1 MDSFVDVAFPLKGRD
16 LPIDHGYPLF
26 GAVSRLVPRLHQERT
41 WGIHPVYG
49 RREEPGRLRLLST
62 SLLTMRVPTGS
73 IGELL
78 VLSGQTLDVA
88 GARVA
93 VGIPRVFPMRPRPML
108 RSRLVTIKKFTE
120 DGTDFTGAVRRQL
133 NAMEVSDS
141 AAIKVGAR
149 RVVRVSTHVIVGFP
163 VELCGL
169 TEDESVR
176 VQTVGIG
183 GRRHMGAGLFLAPEP
198 EAA

>member
-1 MDSFVDVAFPLKGRD
+1 MQSFVDVAFPLKGRE

-26 GAVSRLVPRLHQERT
+26 AAVSRLLPRLHKEPT

-49 RREEPGRLRLLST
+49 RREEPGRLRLLSN
-62 SLLTMRVPTGS
+62 SLLTMRIPTGS

-88 GARVA
+88 GAKVA
-93 VGIPRVFPMRPRPML
+93 VGIPRVFPLRPRPML

-120 DGTDFTGAVRRQL
+120 EGTEFYDAVRRQL

-141 AAIKVGAR
+141 VTITVGAR
-149 RVVRVSTHVIVGFP
+149 RVVRVSTHIIIGFP
-163 VELCGL
+163 VELRGL

-183 GRRHMGAGLFLAPEP
+183 GRRHMGAGLFLTPEP
-198 EAA
+198 S

>member
-1 MDSFVDVAFPLKGRD
+1 MESFVDVAFPLRGRD
-16 LPIDHGYPLF
+16 LPIDHGYPLL
-26 GAVSRLVPRLHQERT
+26 GAVSRLVPRLHKEPT
-41 WGIHPVYG
+41 WGIHPVFG

-62 SLLTMRVPTGS
+62 SLLALRVPTGG

-78 VLSGQTLDVA
+78 ILSGQTLDVA

-93 VGIPRVFPMRPRPML
+93 VGVPRVFPLRPRPML
-108 RSRLVTIKKFTE
+108 RSRLVTIKKFIKG
-120 DGTDFTGAVRRQL
+120 GTDFAGAVRRQL

-141 AAIKVGAR
+141 ATIKVGDR

-163 VELCGL
+163 VELRGL
-169 TEDESVR
+169 TEAESVR

-198 EAA
+198 A